1 MTLQKTKQYLR
12 DNLVVIIAF
21 LAASALACV
30 LMFTVLSYDYIDYD
44 SSYQYALTQHD
55 IPEIFRL
62 LPYDYSPPF
71 YAIALKLYSMVFGN
85 SLFVMR
91 TFSLVAVVGMLFV
104 AAFPVNDLFG
114 KRSALICVS
123 TTLASGIMLTV
134 LTQIRPT
141 IFAMF
146 FYMAAAVYAVTAYI
160 RQKRYAYICFTVF
173 SVLSMYTH
181 NIALVG
187 VFCIY
192 VVLLA
197 ACLVR
202 KNRKKLRYFFIS
214 GCICAVL
221 YIPWLG
227 VLLGQVSNV
236 SDHFWTAR
244 QTILNT
250 VSWFFTSPLNSV
262 SSLSYIALTLIF
274 GAGLLIGFLKHIRFR
289 ELKNAK
295 KIRDAFRPCTEKEKY
310 SSMLLLAL
318 FLVAAIIMLELV
330 NLTVRN
336 ITTERYCAII
346 GTAWIVMSSA
356 LLGSLGN
363 HIVNI
368 IVISS
373 IMMNQC
379 INIASIEKKVK
390 ETDRTAMVSTLTE
403 LCTDGKI
410 SFLHTNEI
418 TLGLMSYYFP
428 DADHYVCSDTFT
440 VLKTYDVFPVNV
452 VDISDYHSL
461 WQYTDNCIF
470 PHPFGGASDSV
481 ERVSYDKIIQ
491 DLSDS
496 NGISESL
503 SFRIIFNT
511 SMQNCNFTYISVH
524 SDAKIGDDIE

>member
-1 MTLQKTKQYLR
+1 MTQKTKQYLR
-12 DNLVVIIAF
+12 DNLAVIIAF
-21 LAASALACV
+21 TAASALACA

-104 AAFPVNDLFG
+104 AAFPVNSLFG

-123 TTLASGIMLTV
+123 ATLASGVMLTI

-160 RQKRYAYICFTVF
+160 REKRYAYICFTVF

-202 KNRKKLRYFFIS
+202 KNRKKLGYFFIS

-236 SDHFWTAR
+236 SDHFWTA
-244 QTILNT
+244 NFT
-250 VSWFFTSPLNSV
+250 VFTTLSWTFTGHMNSI

-295 KIRDAFRPCTEKEKY
+295 KVRDAFRPCTEKEKY

-318 FLVAAIIMLELV
+318 FLVTALIMLQVIFTLV
-330 NLTVRN
+330 KN
-336 ITTERYCAII
+336 ITSERYCAII
-346 GTAWIVMSSA
+346 GTAWIVLSSA
-356 LLGSLGN
+356 LLGTVGN
-363 HIVNI
+363 RIVNLI
-368 IVISS
+368 IVAS
-373 IMMNQC
+373 MLLNQRMN
-379 INIASIEKKVK
+379 IGALIKNVEAA
-390 ETDRTAMVSTLTE
+390 DRSEMVSTLTA
-403 LCTDGKI
+403 LFPDGNI
-410 SFLHTNEI
+410 SFLHNNEWSI
-418 TLGLMSYYFP
+418 GIMSYYFP
-428 DADHYVCSDTFT
+428 DATHYVCDDTFT
-440 VLKTYDVFPVNV
+440 VLRTFDVFPTNI
-452 VDISDYHSL
+452 VDIGDYHDI
-461 WQYTDNCIF
+461 WQYTDDCLIPDF
-470 PHPFGGASDSV
+470 SLATGDDIKRADYSQIRR
-481 ERVSYDKIIQ
+481 E
-491 DLSDS
+491 LSEGDCF
-496 NGISESL
+496 SEEL
-503 SFRIIFNT
+503 SFTITYNAVLANRNI
-511 SMQNCNFTYISVH
+511 TYISRR
-524 SDAKIGDDIE
+524 SDTKTGDNIEG